1 MRDKIGKK
9 QLCKKQAHEIVEEIR
24 SSEEIGVRYMQEW
37 EEKALERQEAREEG
51 REEGR
56 KFGFQEGRKAG
67 VQEGADEQ
75 KKAIAKKLLNKGME
89 IETIVE
95 VTGLSEEAI
104 TQLEG

>member
-51 REEGR
+51 R
-56 KFGFQEGRKAG
+56 K
-67 VQEGADEQ
+67 EGADEQ

-104 TQLEG
+104 TQLER

>member
-51 REEGR
+51 R
-56 KFGFQEGRKAG
+56 K
-67 VQEGADEQ
+67 EGADEQ

>member
-37 EEKALERQEAREEG
+37 DEKALERQEAREEG
-51 REEGR
+51 R
-56 KFGFQEGRKAG
+56 K
-67 VQEGADEQ
+67 EGADEQ